1 MSAWF
6 SESQKAFS
14 DSSIRRSRHPAPSAQ
29 VRSINSL
36 FSKPGCRSHK
46 LVKRS
51 LTTLFGSGRVTCSTK
66 LQTFRRLRSFPS
78 TLIVLRAG
86 SAGLRSPRAI
96 KLQSNTE
103 GFAGIHY
110 SGRPHSTERSYL
122 ACSSA
127 TITFTSIRQARTPG
141 QAAGGS
147 SLPFPVRKSS
157 FIRTIAFVTASGS
170 LRCSGCKY
178 PALIS
183 FAIMS
188 LSPKRG
194 ADGIT
199 SLIGEFRTLLLAWQG
214 NSLQIWL
221 PTRKGLPGPLTGW
234 GFSLRN

>member
-1 MSAWF
+1 M
-6 SESQKAFS
+6 
-14 DSSIRRSRHPAPSAQ
+14 
-29 VRSINSL
+29 RSITSL
-36 FSKPGCRSHK
+36 FSKRGCRSHK

-66 LQTFRRLRSFPS
+66 LQTCRRLRSFPS
-78 TLIVLRAG
+78 TLIVLRAKRR
-86 SAGLRSPRAI
+86 APFARAI
-96 KLQSNTE
+96 KLHSNTE

-127 TITFTSIRQARTPG
+127 TITFTSIRQVRTPG

-157 FIRTIAFVTASGS
+157 FIRAIAFVTASGS

-183 FAIMS
+183 FAIIS

-199 SLIGEFRTLLLAWQG
+199 SLIGKFRTLLLARPG
-214 NSLQIWL
+214 SSLQIWR
-221 PTRKGLPGPLTGW
+221 PTRKAPDVTGSQSNRSKRVSSLCQGLAVRRLTIW
-234 GFSLRN
+234 